1 MENENSSSFNDSKPK
16 VIIICCLHGDEVFG
30 KKVFDFYQKERN
42 KISNL
47 KLILANEQA
56 LHRRKRYI
64 DHDLNRS
71 FPGSKNG
78 NHEDRVAFKLLSDL
92 KKNASYILDIHTTT
106 SPLVVTPI
114 IAKLTYK
121 TKKIINLTPSKE
133 VVVMNEDLLANSLI
147 GQFPDRSVSIEFNCG
162 FAKTSQAFKIINNIV
177 SGIVFD
183 LQEEKLFRKV
193 FYINQKINLN
203 TKIPQNSVNFSYSRS
218 VGGYPFLLYE
228 KAYKDFQGFVADRP
242 SKKLI

>member
-1 MENENSSSFNDSKPK
+1 MENENSSSSNNSKPK
-16 VIIICCLHGDEVFG
+16 VIIIYCLHGDEVFG

-56 LHRRKRYI
+56 LQRRKRYI

-78 NHEDRVAFKLLSDL
+78 NYEDQVAFKIVSDL
-92 KKNASYILDIHTTT
+92 KKNKSYILDIHTTT

-114 IAKLTYK
+114 IAKLTNK

-133 VVVMNEDLLANSLI
+133 VVIMNEDLLANSLI
-147 GQFPDRSVSIEFNCG
+147 GQFPDRSVSLEFNYG
-162 FAKTSQAFKIINNIV
+162 FAKTNQALKIMNNII
-177 SGIVFD
+177 SGIIFD

-193 FYINQKINLN
+193 FYINKKIDLN
-203 TKIPQNSVNFSYSRS
+203 IKIPRNSVNFSYFRS
-218 VGGYPFLLYE
+218 IDGYPFLLYE
-228 KAYKDFQGFVADRP
+228 KAYEDFQGFVASRP
-242 SKKLI
+242 NKKLI